1 MVLACWPRVARE
13 TAQSRLET
21 VNNAWG
27 FEAGNLKR
35 RVLAVPKTD
44 IVGKMRADLSA
55 ETQLF
60 GKAKEVQ
67 IKLRA
72 SIVRHSMERL
82 EER

>member
-44 IVGKMRADLSA
+44 VVGKMRADLSA
-55 ETQLF
+55 DC
-60 GKAKEVQ
+60 
-67 IKLRA
+67 
-72 SIVRHSMERL
+72 
-82 EER
+82 